1 MMAQEQEFLKGQ
13 PQMDELAA
21 FVRRSPAFGWPLEGR
36 ELTAWRQV
44 LGHGF
49 EAIGGLA
56 MCAALAALRLDVT
69 GAHRSETRPGSTHS
83 LTRKPKRRRA
93 AALQKVSYSTVTATS
108 PSPIRPSTPSS
119 SLRSA
124 PTL

>member
-56 MCAALAALRLDVT
+56 MCTALAALRLDVT
-69 GAHRSETRPGSTHS
+69 GARRSESRPGSRDS
-83 LTRKPKRRRA
+83 LTRQPKRRRA
-93 AALQKVSYSTVTATS
+93 AALIRGPTP
-108 PSPIRPSTPSS
+108 PSQQRRLRPFGPP
-119 SLRSA
+119 RRRR
-124 PTL
+124 P